1 MGRREH
7 REGAVVMRGK
17 RQFKYFFAML
27 AFCSFIPQISQAVEF
42 QHVNARSAILYDMAS
57 GKVLFE
63 QNADL
68 QIPPASL
75 TKILTLY
82 LTFEAIDSGRI
93 SLSDT
98 VRVSR
103 RAASM
108 PNVRMGLRTGDMV
121 TVAQLIRGMAVESG
135 NDAACAMAE
144 YLGGSVENFVAKM
157 NAKARELGMTN
168 SHFMTPNGL
177 PAPGQ
182 LTTARDI
189 MKLSAAYL
197 RRFPEAL
204 TISSMRSFCYHGKT
218 DHNPNNLLGCCP
230 GVDGLKTGFTCAS
243 GFNISAT
250 AMRDHIRL
258 IAVVLGAVNP
268 WVRRTAAETMIEEGY
283 RAVGG
288 PSYALSNY
296 PRPEP
301 SGVHEVVSPAEK
313 LCKVRR
319 VHRAKNKRARL
330 AVGSLAKSKARRV
343 ARKAKACKISKG
355 PKSRVRL
362 SGTAATAKR
371 ARASRVASCPK
382 KSAGT
387 ARLKK
392 SAKHSTSRRP
402 VISKCSYKPHA
413 TAKSVGLRKKAV
425 CTHSAKVTPKKCGAG
440 KPKSAAAAH
449 KRPKRKK
456 VTKKRA
462 AVRAIAEI
470 K

>member
-1 MGRREH
+1 
-7 REGAVVMRGK
+7 MRGK
-17 RQFKYFFAML
+17 RQFRLFFAML
-27 AFCSFIPQISQAVEF
+27 AFCSFIPQISHALEF
-42 QHVNARSAILYDMAS
+42 QHINARSAILYDMAS
-57 GKVLFE
+57 GRVLYE

-121 TVAQLIRGMAVESG
+121 TVAQLIRGMAIESG

-144 YLGGSVENFVAKM
+144 YLGGSVEGFVAKM

-197 RRFPEAL
+197 KRFPEAL
-204 TISSMRSFCYHGKT
+204 SISSTRSFCYHGKT

-250 AMRDHIRL
+250 AMRDHTRL

-268 WVRRTAAETMIEEGY
+268 WIRRTDAETMLEEGY
-283 RAVGG
+283 RSIGG

-296 PRPEP
+296 PHPEP
-301 SGVHEVVSPAEK
+301 SRVHEVVSPAEK

-319 VHRAKNKRARL
+319 VHGAKNKRSRL
-330 AVGSLAKSKARRV
+330 AARSRSKNKARKV
-343 ARKAKACKISKG
+343 VLKAKACKISKG
-355 PKSRVRL
+355 SKSRERL
-362 SGTAATAKR
+362 CRAAATDKR
-371 ARASRVASCPK
+371 GCASRRTASKTLASRTK
-382 KSAGT
+382 KSAGI
-387 ARLKK
+387 AHAAK
-392 SAKHSTSRRP
+392 SAKHSTSRHP
-402 VISKCSYKPHA
+402 VISKRSCKPHA
-413 TAKSVGLRKKAV
+413 LAKGAVHKKKAA
-425 CTHSAKVTPKKCGAG
+425 CTHSAKVAPKTR
-440 KPKSAAAAH
+440 SAA
-449 KRPKRKK
+449 KRKSK
-456 VTKKRA
+456 TLVHKKPRIKTATKKKRHCA
-462 AVRAIAEI
+462 RNCRN
-470 K
+470 KMRPTG